1 MMWLIVT
8 VIRPSSEVDDDFVA
22 KIVIVTPRP
31 KKQEGFDRTGQPF
44 ARKTFDGELSTSF
57 LFYFPPDSP
66 NTCCLL
72 LDDAARMI
80 NDGLVQYE
88 KEMK

>member
-8 VIRPSSEVDDDFVA
+8 VGIRPSSEVDDDFVA

-44 ARKTFDGELSTSF
+44 VRKTFDGSF
-57 LFYFPPDSP
+57 LFP
-66 NTCCLL
+66 
-72 LDDAARMI
+72 
-80 NDGLVQYE
+80 Q
-88 KEMK
+88 

>member
-44 ARKTFDGELSTSF
+44 VRKTFDGSF
-57 LFYFPPDSP
+57 LFP
-66 NTCCLL
+66 
-72 LDDAARMI
+72 
-80 NDGLVQYE
+80 Q
-88 KEMK
+88 